1 MILINHLG
9 FYASHTAAFCNMAGT
24 RCLCF
29 CIHWSSPFF
38 SLSKPWAH
46 HNIILCTG
54 ETRHKK
60 NYRRGDRTSTE
71 IRIISLLHAKI
82 GGGDSHA
89 EMKQERLAA
98 QRSCFMF

>member
-1 MILINHLG
+1 MSVFLHSLVLSFLFTEQALG
-9 FYASHTAAFCNMAGT
+9 ASQHYPVYWGD
-24 RCLCF
+24 
-29 CIHWSSPFF
+29 
-38 SLSKPWAH
+38 
-46 HNIILCTG
+46 
-54 ETRHKK
+54 ETQK